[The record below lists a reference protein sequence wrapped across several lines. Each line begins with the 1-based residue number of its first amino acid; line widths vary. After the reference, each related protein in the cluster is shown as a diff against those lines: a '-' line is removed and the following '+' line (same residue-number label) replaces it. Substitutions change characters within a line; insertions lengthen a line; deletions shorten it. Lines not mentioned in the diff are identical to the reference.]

1 MGGWNKNTK
10 SLPIFNDATV
20 PFKIIVGIIGTKLR
34 KSVAKDL
41 HLLRVG
47 ASITNCSRTDV
58 ERPEK
63 IIFHHEQG
71 RQLDRKASDKTMV
84 GAWSGPR
91 EKFTGRVMEDA
102 FHLVEVKSSMSP
114 GVALHDSQLI

>member
-10 SLPIFNDATV
+10 SLPIFNNATV
-20 PFKIIVGIIGTKLR
+20 PFKIIVGIVGTKLW
-34 KSVAKDL
+34 KSVAEDL
-41 HLLRVG
+41 HLLWVG
-47 ASITNCSRTDV
+47 ASIANCGRTDI

-84 GAWSGPR
+84 GAWSCPR
-91 EKFTGRVMEDA
+91 KKFTGRVMEDA